1 MSADFQICISVPL
14 VPNADYML
22 SFCVTYYYQSIVDLV
37 SMLQIFVGNKAKW
50 QISKPVFQ
58 ENKHAKSSEKQ
69 TFLTP

>member
-22 SFCVTYYYQSIVDLV
+22 SFCVTCYYQSIVDLV